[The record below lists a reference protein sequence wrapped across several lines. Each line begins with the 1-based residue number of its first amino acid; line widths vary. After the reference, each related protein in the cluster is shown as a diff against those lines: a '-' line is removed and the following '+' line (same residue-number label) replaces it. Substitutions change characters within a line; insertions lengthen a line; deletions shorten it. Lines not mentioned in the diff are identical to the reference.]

1 MIDAKP
7 GIQSRLRNKQPSLM
21 LYPDISSYEELPS
34 PLFQLTYT
42 VNCGATSGA
51 SSSII
56 FSFLVGGFSLYICT
70 VTERYRRLDDR
81 VVLGIAFLIDGLF
94 GLLDDRV
101 VLGIGLARVAFGAA
115 FFGTAFFAVAL
126 LDAAFDCESFALDLM
141 AYPRVVGFGELG
153 IVFSLCW
160 GVQNVL
166 RVL

>member
-1 MIDAKP
+1 MEAP
-7 GIQSRLRNKQPSLM
+7 A
-21 LYPDISSYEELPS
+21 
-34 PLFQLTYT
+34 PLAGLGLF
-42 VNCGATSGA
+42 C
-51 SSSII
+51 
-56 FSFLVGGFSLYICT
+56 
-70 VTERYRRLDDR
+70 VTGYRRFDGR

-115 FFGTAFFAVAL
+115 FFGAAFFAVAL

-141 AYPRVVGFGELG
+141 ALAFGAAFFGELG